1 MLSLGT
7 KICVHLDY
15 EDCLAEGMSVN
26 AAKNKIRKVWSLTQ
40 TEIDDIIEEQE
51 QFLTQNNLGELI

>member
-15 EDCLAEGMSVN
+15 EDCIAEGMSVN
-26 AAKNKIRKVWSLTQ
+26 AAKNKIRNVWSLTR
-40 TEIDDIIEEQE
+40 TEIDEILEEQE
-51 QFLTQNNLGELI
+51 QFLKQSNLGELI

>member
-15 EDCLAEGMSVN
+15 EDCIAEGMSVN
-26 AAKNKIRKVWSLTQ
+26 AAKNKIREIRSLTRAEVD
-40 TEIDDIIEEQE
+40 EILEEQE
-51 QFLTQNNLGELI
+51 QFLKQSNLGELI